1 MTRLPRICEF
11 RRICFIVMVMAVI
24 ALVSACGGSDTTSE
38 GSSGSAAGTPD
49 DMVKAMKAGDC
60 ATANTIGKQIVAD
73 DSESSNALMAHIVLF
88 NCATLNGDAAAAKAQ
103 TTALRAFPDD
113 TGIASGMALYL
124 EAVAASQSGDS
135 DTASLL
141 GLRAIADAKKHDI
154 PIIGAMASVLMAV
167 VFDEMGDCAAA
178 SKSATQALA
187 LVDQSG
193 SESLTGQIAQLIGG
207 GSGTTGRERTTAR
220 AHMLLG
226 SCATDKAT
234 ALRESAQAVKIAKDV
249 GEELLLLEVTARQAD
264 TALLF
269 EDCAT
274 GLAASDKTADLG
286 KNFPTAMTAT
296 YRALAYGPQILCAPL
311 PEAVQAGD
319 EALALVTPLRDTSPQ
334 LELSILLIY
343 ASVLFEKD
351 KYKLACALI
360 ADHPQA
366 LTEDQLLDSPTFS
379 VYRILAAE
387 CPLVT
392 PNGKVTVSDGI
403 ALSTKA
409 IDSLQSG
416 DRELLGVAY
425 FVRGVLY
432 SNLGNGASA
441 RKDLKRA
448 VQLGNQDAADL
459 LNG

>member
-1 MTRLPRICEF
+1 
-11 RRICFIVMVMAVI
+11 
-24 ALVSACGGSDTTSE
+24 
-38 GSSGSAAGTPD
+38 
-49 DMVKAMKAGDC
+49 
-60 ATANTIGKQIVAD
+60 
-73 DSESSNALMAHIVLF
+73 
-88 NCATLNGDAAAAKAQ
+88 
-103 TTALRAFPDD
+103 
-113 TGIASGMALYL
+113 
-124 EAVAASQSGDS
+124 
-135 DTASLL
+135 
-141 GLRAIADAKKHDI
+141 
-154 PIIGAMASVLMAV
+154 
-167 VFDEMGDCAAA
+167 
-178 SKSATQALA
+178 
-187 LVDQSG
+187 
-193 SESLTGQIAQLIGG
+193 
-207 GSGTTGRERTTAR
+207 
-220 AHMLLG
+220 
-226 SCATDKAT
+226 
-234 ALRESAQAVKIAKDV
+234 
-249 GEELLLLEVTARQAD
+249 
-264 TALLF
+264 
-269 EDCAT
+269 
-274 GLAASDKTADLG
+274 
-286 KNFPTAMTAT
+286 MTAT

-311 PEAVQAGD
+311 PEAMQAGD

-334 LELSILLIY
+334 LELSILLMY

-379 VYRILAAE
+379 IYRILAAE